1 MPKNHSKIDTFTSD
15 KAHKKTQSMKVLLS
29 PAKALDMDKEINAP
43 TTSEPI
49 FMEQSAALMKKLA
62 RFSSKKIGTMMH
74 LSKDLSDLNHERFQN
89 WEPETEI
96 NGKNAFAIAAF
107 NGEVYRGFDAPTL
120 SKEKMIEAQNTVR
133 ILSGLYGILKPLDVI
148 YPYRLEMGTRW
159 SVTPKTTSLY
169 KFWGSK
175 IADALNAE
183 NEDGIIVNLA
193 STEYF
198 KAVDRKVLKSKI
210 ITPTFKEFKNGDYKV
225 IMVFA
230 KRARGSMARYIVDHS
245 ITNPEDLKEFN
256 TDGYRYDENLSS
268 ENDWVFTR

>member
-1 MPKNHSKIDTFTSD
+1 
-15 KAHKKTQSMKVLLS
+15 MKVLLS

-43 TTSEPI
+43 STSEPV

-62 RFSSKKIGTMMH
+62 RLSPKKIGSMMH
-74 LSKDLSDLNHERFQN
+74 LSKDLADLNHDRFQT
-89 WEPETEI
+89 WEPETSL
-96 NGKNAFAIAAF
+96 NGKNTYAIAAF
-107 NGEVYRGFDAPTL
+107 NGEVYRGFDAPSL
-120 SKEKMIEAQNTVR
+120 SKDKMIEAQNTVR
-133 ILSGLYGILKPLDVI
+133 ILSGLYGILKPLDII
-148 YPYRLEMGTRW
+148 YPYRLEMGTKW
-159 SVTPKTTSLY
+159 SVTPKTNSLY

-198 KAVDRKVLKSKI
+198 KAVDRKALKGTV

-245 ITNPEDLKEFN
+245 ITNPEDLKAFD